1 MKECKI
7 ILIDEVN
14 CACLG
19 LSRDHAA
26 YFYEKYGIHTE
37 NYFFN
42 PKFQLGSWDGKI
54 RYFHKTGK
62 TFITVLDEIV
72 PSIIGLGYDISVEDK
87 RVALSIA
94 PPPIDKDF
102 FSNIIGKDGEPWE
115 VRDYQ
120 VELVN
125 SLLVS
130 GNGIGIAGTG
140 AGKAQPLNS
149 NILTPM
155 GWKKMGD
162 IDIGGIVTTPN
173 NKTSTV
179 IGVFPQGQKE
189 IYEITFHDGT
199 TTRCCKEHLWKVNHP
214 VTTYRNNTE
223 TRLVTTGDIIDFLD
237 KKSKDKKIHNNISI
251 PLCDPIEFSSNEE
264 LTIEPYLL
272 GLLLGDGMISSGS
285 IIISSADEEIL
296 ESVKSLVLSN
306 DLHLIQHNEYD
317 YSIVKRQKQNTCPP
331 SKNILIERLKEMG
344 LYGKHSYDKFIPNN
358 YKNASIDDRF
368 NLIQG
373 LMDTDGTVSKD
384 MGRPSYSTTSK
395 RLAEG
400 VCEIIQS
407 LGGICTITSRIPS
420 YTYRGV
426 KKQGRLAYTC
436 HIAHP
441 TPKKLFR
448 LERKRK
454 KMYDKHADGRTEL
467 SRRIKSIDV
476 VSSENAQCILLDS
489 KDHLYITDNFIVTHN
504 TSMCAALALSYERTG
519 ALRSLII
526 VPDTTLTDQTK
537 DAYAYF
543 GLDVGEFSG
552 ELKDLDHQH
561 VVSTWQTLKND
572 PTVIT
577 QFKMVIVD
585 EAQGLRGPVLSK
597 LMNEYGK
604 HISYR
609 FGVTGTLPEGESD
622 ATAVRV
628 AVGSVQYEIPAHV
641 LIEQGHLSTLNID
654 IIQLTV
660 NLKKEYEN
668 FKEEVKGDSELSKIT
683 YGKFKDSYFPD
694 FTAEK
699 SFLHSQES
707 RQKWIAQDLIN
718 KSTLSKGN
726 VLCLVNGVAFG
737 KKLAEMIPDA
747 VFLHGKDKKAVR
759 KEIYKSFADN
769 DNLIVIATV
778 HIAGTGLDI
787 ERIFNLVFV
796 DIGKSFIRVIQA
808 IGRGLRK
815 AHDKDH
821 VDVTDICSDLKYSK
835 RHVARRIKHYKD
847 AKYPY
852 NKRKVDY

>member
-1 MKECKI
+1 MKECRI
-7 ILIDEVN
+7 LLIDEVN

-26 YFYEKYGIHTE
+26 YLYEKYGIHTE

-62 TFITVLDEIV
+62 TFITLLDEIV
-72 PSIIGLGYDISVEDK
+72 PIIIGLGYEISVEDK
-87 RVALSIA
+87 RVALPIA

-102 FSNIIGKDGEPWE
+102 FSDIIGKDGKPWE

-125 SLLVS
+125 SLLAS

-140 AGKAQPLNS
+140 AGK
-149 NILTPM
+149 
-155 GWKKMGD
+155 
-162 IDIGGIVTTPN
+162 
-173 NKTSTV
+173 
-179 IGVFPQGQKE
+179 
-189 IYEITFHDGT
+189 
-199 TTRCCKEHLWKVNHP
+199 
-214 VTTYRNNTE
+214 
-223 TRLVTTGDIIDFLD
+223 
-237 KKSKDKKIHNNISI
+237 
-251 PLCDPIEFSSNEE
+251 
-264 LTIEPYLL
+264 
-272 GLLLGDGMISSGS
+272 
-285 IIISSADEEIL
+285 
-296 ESVKSLVLSN
+296 
-306 DLHLIQHNEYD
+306 
-317 YSIVKRQKQNTCPP
+317 
-331 SKNILIERLKEMG
+331 
-344 LYGKHSYDKFIPNN
+344 
-358 YKNASIDDRF
+358 
-368 NLIQG
+368 
-373 LMDTDGTVSKD
+373 
-384 MGRPSYSTTSK
+384 
-395 RLAEG
+395 
-400 VCEIIQS
+400 
-407 LGGICTITSRIPS
+407 
-420 YTYRGV
+420 
-426 KKQGRLAYTC
+426 
-436 HIAHP
+436 
-441 TPKKLFR
+441 
-448 LERKRK
+448 
-454 KMYDKHADGRTEL
+454 
-467 SRRIKSIDV
+467 
-476 VSSENAQCILLDS
+476 
-489 KDHLYITDNFIVTHN
+489 
-504 TSMCAALALSYERTG
+504 TSMCAALALSYERAG
-519 ALRSLII
+519 NLRSLII

-537 DAYAYF
+537 DAYAQF

-641 LIEQGHLSTLNID
+641 LIAQGHLSTLNID
-654 IIQLTV
+654 IIQLSV
-660 NLKKEYEN
+660 NLKKEYEK
-668 FKEEVKGDSELSKIT
+668 FKEEVKSDPELSKTT

-707 RQKWIAQDLIN
+707 RQRWIAQDLIN

-737 KKLAEMIPDA
+737 KKLAAMIPGS

-759 KEIYKSFADN
+759 KEIYKSFADQ

-821 VDVTDICSDLKYSK
+821 VDVADICSDLKYSK
-835 RHVARRIKHYKD
+835 RHVARRIKHYKE
-847 AKYPY
+847 AQYPHK
-852 NKRKVDY
+852 KRKVDY